1 MKEFLNFPSPMLASC
16 PLPWHPPLVWAEAC
30 SAPPCLLSLA
40 VTGYRCSFCFK
51 PLTCLTPVGIL
62 HRDHSLAVL
71 SEDREGGG
79 GCTCPADTATSV
91 VHQCFTRVSCSKASE
106 LWTHQWRHSQ
116 HVDGR
121 TEPAADHQSTK
132 PCCFFPCAEGFYLEL
147 LMNHRP

>member
-79 GCTCPADTATSV
+79 GLHVPCRHCHLSCAPVLHTCVLQQSLRTVNAPMTPFTACGWEDRACSWPSV
-91 VHQCFTRVSCSKASE
+91 NKALLFLS
-106 LWTHQWRHSQ
+106 LCRRFLSGAL
-116 HVDGR
+116 D
-121 TEPAADHQSTK
+121 EP
-132 PCCFFPCAEGFYLEL
+132 
-147 LMNHRP
+147 